1 MFHSIEIESISDLD
15 SITSSMK
22 HRISVAHRSSVYGTP
37 GYGAPE
43 FMNLENYGYNSDV
56 WSLGKVL

>member
-1 MFHSIEIESISDLD
+1 
-15 SITSSMK
+15 MK